1 MRFFLSFIFF
11 LIFTSSSEAQSNLV
25 LNSSFEEHD
34 SCWPGI
40 AGFDFANVINWSSP
54 NHSTADFFSDYSY
67 LGNYKCGYDTGFTTV
82 PESVFGF
89 EYAHNGECYG
99 GFVFY
104 DYGHSTTFYEYI
116 QASFRDTLQFG
127 KAYGLECYVSLG
139 FEGQSLCISNLGFY
153 FSDTA
158 LSISNSSQRINYIT
172 QYENPSSNS
181 INIYKGWQRITGS
194 FVASGGEKFM
204 SIGMF
209 KPYSMA
215 NVDTCNTYPDGIS
228 YTYLFIDDVAVYD
241 TSKIDTISLCMNDS
255 VQLGGSWQHTEGLYF
270 DTIAGLPVKFY
281 ISLRPESA
289 SLTVVDKPFV
299 LGDSVRL
306 GAFWIKNDTI
316 IEVPKHNIYGCDSL
330 VRYLCRTNLSIGNS
344 LSAQMQWSI
353 YPNPAN
359 DFIEI
364 QLSKNDLTSY
374 DISIFDITG
383 KEILTQ
389 SLQQNKIDV
398 TTLNS
403 GMYFVKLMN
412 AKSTEVL
419 GVKKFVKE

>member
-1 MRFFLSFIFF
+1 MFA
-11 LIFTSSSEAQSNLV
+11 SSSEAQSNLV
-25 LNSSFEEHD
+25 LNPSFEEHD

-40 AGFDFANVINWSSP
+40 AGFDYGNVLNWSTP
-54 NHSTADFFSDYSY
+54 NHSNADFFSDYSY
-67 LGNYKCGYDTGFTTV
+67 LGNNKCGYDTGFTTV
-82 PESVFGF
+82 PQSVFGF
-89 EYAHNGECYG
+89 EYAHVGECYG
-99 GFVFY
+99 GFAFL
-104 DYGHSTTFYEYI
+104 DAPFSNFYEYI
-116 QASFRDTLQFG
+116 QGSFSQSLLVG
-127 KAYGLECYVSLG
+127 KSYVIECYVSLG
-139 FEGQSLCISNLGFY
+139 DPYPSCLSNLGF
-153 FSDTA
+153 FFTDT
-158 LSISNSSQRINYIT
+158 LVSVSNSSSRLLYTPQFENDTNHLIT
-172 QYENPSSNS
+172 EHT
-181 INIYKGWQRITGS
+181 GWQRITGS
-194 FVASGGEKFM
+194 YMANGGERFV
-204 SIGMF
+204 SIGNF
-209 KPYSMA
+209 TPYNMCHVV
-215 NVDTCNTYPDGIS
+215 NCVPYPEPIQGA
-228 YTYLFIDDVAVYD
+228 YLFIDDVAVYD
-241 TSKIDTISLCMNDS
+241 TSKTDTIKLCVNDS

-281 ISLRPESA
+281 VSLRPESA
-289 SLTVVDKPFV
+289 SLTVVDKPFA

-374 DISIFDITG
+374 NISILDITG

-412 AKSTEVL
+412 AKSPEVL

>member
-1 MRFFLSFIFF
+1 MRFILSFIFF
-11 LIFTSSSEAQSNLV
+11 ITLLCSDSKAQSNLV
-25 LNSSFEEHD
+25 LNPSFEAHD

-40 AGFDFANVINWSSP
+40 AGFDFGNVHFWSSP
-54 NHSTADFFSDYSY
+54 NHSTSDFFSYYSY
-67 LGNYKCGYDTGFTTV
+67 VGNFQCGYDTGFTTV
-82 PESVFGF
+82 PLSVFGF
-89 EYAHNGECYG
+89 EYPHSGECYG
-99 GFVFY
+99 GMIIVSDDPGQFR
-104 DYGHSTTFYEYI
+104 EYI
-116 QASFRDTLQFG
+116 QG
-127 KAYGLECYVSLG
+127 KFSDSLIAGRRYGIECYVSLG
-139 FEGQSLCISNLGFY
+139 DPYPTCLSDLGFY
-153 FSDTA
+153 FSDTQVSM
-158 LSISNSSQRINYIT
+158 SIGPTILPLTPQF
-172 QYENPSSNS
+172 ENPPTNL
-181 INIYKGWQRITGS
+181 IEEHVGWQRVIGS
-194 FVASGGEKFM
+194 YTAHGGENYI
-204 SIGMF
+204 SIGCF
-209 KPYSMA
+209 KHSSLCNLVRCVPYLDSSHGA
-215 NVDTCNTYPDGIS
+215 
-228 YTYLFIDDVAVYD
+228 YLFIDDVAVYD
-241 TSKIDTISLCMNDS
+241 TSKIDSIKLCMNDS
-255 VQLGGSWQHTEGLYF
+255 VQLGGIWQHTEGLYF

-281 ISLRPESA
+281 VSLRPESA

-306 GAFWIKNDTI
+306 GSFWVKNDTI

-374 DISIFDITG
+374 DISIFDITS
-383 KEILTQ
+383 KEILSQ

>member
-1 MRFFLSFIFF
+1 VKCLSG
-11 LIFTSSSEAQSNLV
+11 L
-25 LNSSFEEHD
+25 D
-34 SCWPGI
+34 PG
-40 AGFDFANVINWSSP
+40 
-54 NHSTADFFSDYSY
+54 
-67 LGNYKCGYDTGFTTV
+67 
-82 PESVFGF
+82 
-89 EYAHNGECYG
+89 
-99 GFVFY
+99 
-104 DYGHSTTFYEYI
+104 
-116 QASFRDTLQFG
+116 QA
-127 KAYGLECYVSLG
+127 A
-139 FEGQSLCISNLGFY
+139 
-153 FSDTA
+153 
-158 LSISNSSQRINYIT
+158 
-172 QYENPSSNS
+172 
-181 INIYKGWQRITGS
+181 
-194 FVASGGEKFM
+194 
-204 SIGMF
+204 
-209 KPYSMA
+209 
-215 NVDTCNTYPDGIS
+215 
-228 YTYLFIDDVAVYD
+228 YLFIDDVAVYD
-241 TSKIDTISLCMNDS
+241 TAKIDSIKLCMNDS
-255 VQLGGSWQHTEGLYF
+255 VRLGGIWLHTEGLYF
-270 DTIAGLPVKFY
+270 DTIAGLPVKFHV
-281 ISLRPESA
+281 SLRPESA

-306 GAFWIKNDTI
+306 GAFWVKNDTI

-353 YPNPAN
+353 YPNSAN

-374 DISIFDITG
+374 NISILDITG